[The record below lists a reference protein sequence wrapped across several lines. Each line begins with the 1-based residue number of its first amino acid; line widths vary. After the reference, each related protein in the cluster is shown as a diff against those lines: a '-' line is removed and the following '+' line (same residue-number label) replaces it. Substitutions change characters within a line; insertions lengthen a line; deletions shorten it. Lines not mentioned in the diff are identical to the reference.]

1 MMRTPEE
8 TFRAVLDGACRLQN
22 GDRGQIDE
30 LAEFYAEETDVRHP
44 MAPLGDTPLLSR
56 EAVRQHFAAAAS
68 AGMAGVRV
76 EDVRVHHTADPE
88 VVIGE
93 FTYRGDAGW
102 AAPGIIVFRI
112 RDGLIVESRDYI
124 DHVGLARATDTV
136 GVLCAQLTNA
146 CPAIGPSRPST

>member
-8 TFRAVLDGACRLQN
+8 TFRAMLDGACRLHN
-22 GDRGQIDE
+22 GDRGQVDK

-56 EAVRQHFAAAAS
+56 EALRQHFAAAGL
-68 AGMAGVRV
+68 AGLAGFRV
-76 EDVRVHHTADPE
+76 EDVRVHRTADPE

-93 FTYRGDAGW
+93 FTYRGDADW

-124 DHVGLARATDTV
+124 DHLGLARATNTV
-136 GVLCAQLTNA
+136 DALCAQLTNA
-146 CPAIGPSRPST
+146 

>member
-1 MMRTPEE
+1 
-8 TFRAVLDGACRLQN
+8 
-22 GDRGQIDE
+22 
-30 LAEFYAEETDVRHP
+30 

-56 EAVRQHFAAAAS
+56 EALRQHFAAAGP
-68 AGMAGVRV
+68 AGWAGFRV

-102 AAPGIIVFRI
+102 VAPGIIVFRI

-124 DHVGLARATDTV
+124 DHLGLARATNTV
-136 GVLCAQLTNA
+136 DALCAQLTKA
-146 CPAIGPSRPST
+146 

>member
-1 MMRTPEE
+1 MFGREVPEH
-8 TFRAVLDGACRLQN
+8 GADPDA
-22 GDRGQIDE
+22 GPARGQADK

-56 EAVRQHFAAAAS
+56 EALRQHFAAAGR
-68 AGMAGVRV
+68 AGLAGFRV

-124 DHVGLARATDTV
+124 DHLGLARATNTV
-136 GVLCAQLTNA
+136 DALCAQLTNA
-146 CPAIGPSRPST
+146 

>member
-1 MMRTPEE
+1 MMRTPEDV
-8 TFRAVLDGACRLQN
+8 FRAMLDGACRLQN
-22 GDRGQIDE
+22 GDRDQADK

-56 EAVRQHFAAAAS
+56 EALRQHFAAVGPTGL
-68 AGMAGVRV
+68 AGFRV

-124 DHVGLARATDTV
+124 DHLGLARATNSLDA
-136 GVLCAQLTNA
+136 LCTQLTIA
-146 CPAIGPSRPST
+146 

>member
-1 MMRTPEE
+1 MTRTPEDV
-8 TFRAVLDGACRLQN
+8 FRAMLDGACRLQN
-22 GDRGQIDE
+22 GDRDQVDK

-44 MAPLGDTPLLSR
+44 MAPLGDTPMLSR
-56 EAVRQHFAAAAS
+56 EALRQHFAAVGPTGL
-68 AGMAGVRV
+68 AGFRV

-112 RDGLIVESRDYI
+112 REGLIVESRDYI
-124 DHVGLARATDTV
+124 DHLGLARATNSLDA
-136 GVLCAQLTNA
+136 LCTQLTSA
-146 CPAIGPSRPST
+146 

>member
-1 MMRTPEE
+1 MRTPEE
-8 TFRAVLDGACRLQN
+8 TFRAMLDGACRLQN
-22 GDRGQIDE
+22 GDRSQVDR

-44 MAPLGDTPLLSR
+44 LAPLGDTPLLSR
-56 EAVRQHFAAAAS
+56 EALRQRFAT
-68 AGMAGVRV
+68 AGSTGLAGFRV
-76 EDVRVHHTADPE
+76 EDVRVHQTADPE

-124 DHVGLARATDTV
+124 DHLGLARATNTV
-136 GVLCAQLTNA
+136 DALCAQLA
-146 CPAIGPSRPST
+146 HS